1 MHYSEVGLDR
11 IGTHVIE
18 NFFGQIRYSCR
29 DFDSWEHITSSIAH
43 GILRNQIL
51 KKYEINL
58 QINHRINIGGIHVY
72 KDNDSN
78 IELDFDLFDFSESIS
93 IVLCKM
99 TNVIKKKF
107 DENLDQQYNEI
118 KRDFIVLSN

>member
-1 MHYSEVGLDR
+1 M
-11 IGTHVIE
+11 
-18 NFFGQIRYSCR
+18 
-29 DFDSWEHITSSIAH
+29 
-43 GILRNQIL
+43 

>member
-1 MHYSEVGLDR
+1 M
-11 IGTHVIE
+11 
-18 NFFGQIRYSCR
+18 
-29 DFDSWEHITSSIAH
+29 
-43 GILRNQIL
+43 RNQIL
-51 KKYEINL
+51 TKYEINL
-58 QINHRINIGGIHVY
+58 KINHRINIGGIHVY